1 LKESLQILLVEDDL
15 LAAKLVRVVLDK
27 NQTYDTEIT
36 HVTRI
41 ADALDQIERQVF
53 DVILLD
59 LNLPDS
65 TAEQTLDRFGDM
77 ARQMPV
83 IVLTGNDSEEVGVR
97 AVQLGAQDYLVKGE
111 YNDRILLRALRYAR
125 ERHRMWSTLHRLSV
139 IDELSGVYNRRGF
152 FTVVEP
158 LYEEVSK
165 DENKQSILFFF
176 DLDEFKQV
184 NDTYGHEKGDEA
196 LRAFSKMLRLTF
208 SDNDVV
214 GRVGG
219 DEFVAFVE
227 DSQGLEPTHWLERFE
242 AKLNEFNEENSLPF
256 QMKFSCGFR
265 KVGHEESLALDM
277 ALNQADEK
285 LYEEKK
291 KKKQQARQNIQPKDL
306 S

>member
-1 LKESLQILLVEDDL
+1 M

-27 NQTYDTEIT
+27 NQRYDTKIT

-41 ADALDQIERQVF
+41 AEALKKVEEDLF
-53 DVILLD
+53 DVVLLD

-65 TAEQTLDRFGDM
+65 TSEETLQRFGDM

-111 YNDRILLRALRYAR
+111 YNDKILLRALRYAR

-158 LYEEVSK
+158 LYHQFLK
-165 DENKQSILFFF
+165 ENHKQPVFFFF

-184 NDTYGHEKGDEA
+184 NDTYGHEKGDDA
-196 LRAFSKMLRLTF
+196 LRAFSKILSSTF

-219 DEFVAFVE
+219 DEFVVFVE
-227 DSQGLEPTHWLERFE
+227 NAGDTDPSIWLEKFE
-242 AKLNEFNEENSLPF
+242 VNLKSFNVEKRLPFSIKSSCGYRKLNKDENISLD
-256 QMKFSCGFR
+256 
-265 KVGHEESLALDM
+265 A

-285 LYEEKK
+285 LYEEKSK
-291 KKKQQARQNIQPKDL
+291 KRSNKLAESRGEG
-306 S
+306 